1 MAERRKR
8 FNMSVEKFIDKEGDV
23 TLWSAPDYPWF
34 YKYVWNNKT
43 KEVCLRFS
51 GRRGSDNILDKKAD
65 TLEEAVRLVKE
76 DLWESGI

>member
-1 MAERRKR
+1 
-8 FNMSVEKFIDKEGDV
+8 MSSVDKFIDREGDV
-23 TLWSAPDYPWF
+23 TLWSSPDYPWF

-43 KEVCLRFS
+43 KEVCLRFK
-51 GRRGSDNILDKKAD
+51 GNDRRPDYIVGEKAD